1 MGRPLGGKNIMRT
14 SEEKEAIVLEYM
26 SGKAGY
32 EMIAANHGI
41 AESLLRKWIKK
52 YRESGIEG
60 LRSKTGKGRNSNKGK
75 YNRHLS
81 EVEKLKKELL
91 KKEIEELLKKE
102 IEIERLKKGYQV
114 KGGGETKEYVT
125 TFDVN
130 TKS

>member
-1 MGRPLGGKNIMRT
+1 MGRISTKNNMRT
-14 SEEKEAIVLEYM
+14 PEEKEAIVLEWLN
-26 SGKAGY
+26 GKAGY
-32 EMIAANHGI
+32 RVVAEEHGVKC
-41 AESLLRKWIKK
+41 SVLKQWKKK
-52 YRESGIEG
+52 YLENGIEG
-60 LRSKTGKGRNSNKGK
+60 LRSKTGKDRNSNKGK

-81 EVEKLKKELL
+81 EIEKLKK
-91 KKEIEELLKKE
+91 ELLKKE

>member
-1 MGRPLGGKNIMRT
+1 MNMGRPLGGKNIMRT
-14 SEEKEAIVLEYM
+14 PEEKEAIVLEYM

-41 AESLLRKWIKK
+41 AERLLRKWIKK

-60 LRSKTGKGRNSNKGK
+60 LRSKTGKDRNSNKGK

-81 EVEKLKKELL
+81 EVEKLKK
-91 KKEIEELLKKE
+91 ELLKKE

>member
-1 MGRPLGGKNIMRT
+1 MGRVSTKNHMRT
-14 SEEKEAIVLEYM
+14 PEEKEAIVLEYM
-26 SGKAGY
+26 NGKAGTREVSADY
-32 EMIAANHGI
+32 GI
-41 AESLLRKWIKK
+41 NRSVLIKWIKK
-52 YRESGIEG
+52 YRENGIEG
-60 LRSKTGKGRNSNKGK
+60 LRSKTGKDRNSNKGK

-81 EVEKLKKELL
+81 EVEKLKK
-91 KKEIEELLKKE
+91 ELLKKE

>member
-1 MGRPLGGKNIMRT
+1 MDR
-14 SEEKEAIVLEYM
+14 E
-26 SGKAGY
+26 
-32 EMIAANHGI
+32 
-41 AESLLRKWIKK
+41 LLQRWIKK

-60 LRSKTGKGRNSNKGK
+60 LRSRTGRHSNPNKGK
-75 YNRHLS
+75 YNRYPS
-81 EVEKLKKELL
+81 EVEELKK
-91 KKEIEELLKKE
+91 ELLKKE